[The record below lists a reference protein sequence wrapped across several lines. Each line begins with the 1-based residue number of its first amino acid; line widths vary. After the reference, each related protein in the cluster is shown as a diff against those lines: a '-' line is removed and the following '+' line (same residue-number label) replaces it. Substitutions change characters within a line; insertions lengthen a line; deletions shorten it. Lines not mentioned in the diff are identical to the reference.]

1 MTLHS
6 KYIDIW
12 SLCPYCSYDSFYNS
26 FLSFYVNFY
35 PFIQLDPFQFI
46 PKILNGVEDRTLC
59 RPVKFFYTKL
69 FQPCLYGTW
78 FCSLG
83 QSCWNRKGPSPNCS
97 HKMSQYFEALRFIFT
112 GTKGKP
118 NPRNT
123 AQYHYPSSTKLCC
136 LITLHNVIRQVTLYY
151 LPILDLSIRL
161 PNREARIFHLH
172 RTGFYCSRVQ

>member
-1 MTLHS
+1 MGLRTGRCAGQS
-6 KYIDIW
+6 
-12 SLCPYCSYDSFYNS
+12 SSSTP
-26 FLSFYVNFY
+26 NF
-35 PFIQLDPFQFI
+35 FNHVFMELDFVHW
-46 PKILNGVEDRTLC
+46 G
-59 RPVKFFYTKL
+59 
-69 FQPCLYGTW
+69 
-78 FCSLG
+78 
-83 QSCWNRKGPSPNCS
+83 SCWNRKGPSPNCS
-97 HKMSQYFEALRFIFT
+97 HKMSQYFEALRFLFT